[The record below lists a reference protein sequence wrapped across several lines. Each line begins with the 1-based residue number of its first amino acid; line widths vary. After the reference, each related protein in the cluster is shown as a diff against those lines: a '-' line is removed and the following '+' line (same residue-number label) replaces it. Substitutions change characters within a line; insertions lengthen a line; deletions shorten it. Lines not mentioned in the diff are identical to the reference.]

1 MIDDHISGIRNKIH
15 RSQVFKNKINFPRKI
30 IILSLHVYFLDE
42 LVFFNLHFIYIFA
55 IMFIDENYILF
66 PIGDVMR
73 E

>member
-1 MIDDHISGIRNKIH
+1 MIDNHISGIRNKIY

-66 PIGDVMR
+66 PIGDVIR